1 MFLRMCVCAF
11 AVTLYSSATA
21 QIINGGFETPAYG
34 NGGFSDGLPGWTRNG
49 EAGHWNIFPGL
60 NFFNAEAPQGTQI
73 LYCNAASISQQ
84 TSSTLNVGE
93 TVLSTMAGR
102 RSDTFAASFDMELW
116 AGGTAVSGFVNG
128 GTLLASA
135 KFNHLNV
142 TPGSFTPLQITY
154 NATANDASLG
164 QFLSVR
170 FVRTAGSQTN
180 LDDVRLTAAV
190 PEPAT
195 MAALALGLAAT
206 LRRRKSGR

>member
-1 MFLRMCVCAF
+1 MCVCAF

-21 QIINGGFETPAYG
+21 QIINGGFENPAYG
-34 NGGFSDGLPGWTRNG
+34 NGGFSEGLPGWTRNG
-49 EAGHWNIFPGL
+49 EAGHWNIFAGYNL
-60 NFFNAEAPQGTQI
+60 FNAEAPEGTQI
-73 LYCNAASISQQ
+73 LYSNATSVSQQ
-84 TSSTLNVGE
+84 TAETLKVGE

-102 RSDTFAASFDMELW
+102 RSDSFAGSFDMELW

-128 GTLLASA
+128 GTLLAST

-142 TPGSFTPLQITY
+142 APGSFTPLQIKY

-164 QFLSVR
+164 QLLSVR
-170 FVRTAGSQTN
+170 FVRTGGIQMN
-180 LDDVRLTAAV
+180 LDNVVLNPV

-206 LRRRKSGR
+206 LRRRKPSR